1 MDGMVHNN
9 GSYSGNM
16 LCVNVRMKEKFYIFT
31 YVLKVNVNYLMNF
44 ARLTINRYIISF
56 ELNIIPYHGDNR
68 SYDTTT
74 SYYVNKKQLRNTWN
88 FMDAAYFSPKSCDLC
103 HVAFCAKKQSSTHPE
118 IFLHCMKDLL
128 FTFCTMPLYCLILWV
143 SR

>member
-9 GSYSGNM
+9 GSYIGNM
-16 LCVNVRMKEKFYIFT
+16 LCVSVRIKENLYICT
-31 YVLKVNVNYLMNF
+31 YILKVNVNYLMN
-44 ARLTINRYIISF
+44 LIVTIYVLELDII
-56 ELNIIPYHGDNR
+56 LYHWDNR
-68 SYDTTT
+68 SHDTKT

-128 FTFCTMPLYCLILWV
+128 FTFCTMALYCLILWV

>member
-16 LCVNVRMKEKFYIFT
+16 PCVNVRMKEKLYICT
-31 YVLKVNVNYLMNF
+31 YILKVNVNYLMN
-44 ARLTINRYIISF
+44 LIVTIYVLELDII
-56 ELNIIPYHGDNR
+56 LYHWDNR
-68 SYDTTT
+68 SHDTKT